1 MLDPLA
7 AGVLAADAVDDA
19 AVDALVDDDAA
30 DEDEPELH
38 PAIRA
43 STAAAA
49 TPPAAMCACL
59 SLNMVLTHSFEG
71 KTFGATLPPRFVG

>member
-7 AGVLAADAVDDA
+7 AGVLAADAVDDVD
-19 AVDALVDDDAA
+19 VDALVDD

-49 TPPAAMCACL
+49 TPPTAMCACL

-71 KTFGATLPPRFVG
+71 KTFGATLHPRFVG

>member
-19 AVDALVDDDAA
+19 DVDALADDDAA

-43 STAAAA
+43 STAATA

-71 KTFGATLPPRFVG
+71 KTFGATLHPRFVG

>member
-7 AGVLAADAVDDA
+7 AGVLAADAVDDVD
-19 AVDALVDDDAA
+19 VDALVDDAA

-71 KTFGATLPPRFVG
+71 KTFGATLHPRFVG